1 MYTLFCRYTL
11 LLVCV
16 MFSLKV
22 AIADDFDQT
31 AFKERVKN
39 RWVSIETFDFKRLY
53 GYESP
58 SFRGVF
64 PVALYVNKFSQ
75 LTSRRLTKI
84 IEVKYDEG
92 ERLATV
98 LLSVETGS
106 RGKPS
111 TGDRSNIV
119 NMELKEH
126 WLLIQGKWWFI
137 SS

>member
-1 MYTLFCRYTL
+1 
-11 LLVCV
+11 
-16 MFSLKV
+16 MFSLNV
-22 AIADDFDQT
+22 ATANDFDQT

-39 RWVSIETFDFKRLY
+39 RWVSIAAFNFKTLY
-53 GYESP
+53 EYESP
-58 SFRGVF
+58 SFKTAF

-106 RGKPS
+106 RGKTS
-111 TGDRSNIV
+111 TSDRSNIV
-119 NMELKEH
+119 NIELKEH
-126 WLLIQGKWWFI
+126 WLFIQGKWWFI
-137 SS
+137 SSS

>member
-1 MYTLFCRYTL
+1 MTIVA
-11 LLVCV
+11 VCV
-16 MFSLKV
+16 IFSLN
-22 AIADDFDQT
+22 IATASDFDQT
-31 AFKERVKN
+31 VLEERVKN
-39 RWVSIETFDFKRLY
+39 RWISIDKFNFKTLY
-53 GYESP
+53 EYESP
-58 SFRGVF
+58 SFRKAF
-64 PVALYVNKFSQ
+64 PIGLYVNKFSQ

-106 RGKPS
+106 RGKAS
-111 TGDRSNIV
+111 TGDRKNIV

-126 WLLIQGKWWFI
+126 WLFIQGKWWFI